1 MVKDWKLCYFK
12 FKPNNDYYDNYSN
25 NTIFFIP
32 LQGATIPFTAIK
44 NDLENQFKLVVE
56 KYYEKLE
63 SYYQIHA
70 IYSHF
75 YHDPRKQAVQVRL
88 NNNKIIFF
96 IL

>member
-1 MVKDWKLCYFK
+1 MVKDWKWFYFQLK
-12 FKPNNDYYDNYSN
+12 LNNDYYDNNSHN
-25 NTIFFIP
+25 EIFFIP

-44 NDLENQFKLVVE
+44 NDLENQFKLVIE

-75 YHDPRKQAVQVRL
+75 YHDPRKQAVQARL
-88 NNNKIIFF
+88 NNLKYS
-96 IL
+96 